1 MEKLEKIFNSKLG
14 IVLFY
19 IVIAILALMLTK
31 KVEVIIF
38 DDIIYLTNG
47 GLICF
52 LKNCFIIF

>member
-31 KVEVIIF
+31 KVEVINNNSQSVKTVESC
-38 DDIIYLTNG
+38 YS
-47 GLICF
+47 
-52 LKNCFIIF
+52 